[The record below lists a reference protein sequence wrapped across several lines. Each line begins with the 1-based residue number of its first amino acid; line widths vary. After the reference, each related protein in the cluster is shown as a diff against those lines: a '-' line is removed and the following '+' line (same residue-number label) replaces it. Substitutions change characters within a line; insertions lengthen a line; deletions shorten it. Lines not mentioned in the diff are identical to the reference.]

1 MAGDLACVLTPVPL
15 RCMLKGSR
23 QHAPMNATNTTTIQQ
38 LTNGHGAAALSVVTG
53 AQVIYD
59 DAKNVIRLHFSK
71 LVGQAGAKFK
81 TLEIAYNA
89 GTDLY
94 DLKAFKLNRKTFE
107 VEMKREESGL
117 YNDQLK
123 GFCENLTGLYFTLS

>member
-1 MAGDLACVLTPVPL
+1 
-15 RCMLKGSR
+15 
-23 QHAPMNATNTTTIQQ
+23 MNTANTTTLQQ

-59 DAKNVIRLHFSK
+59 DAKNVIRLQFSK
-71 LVGQAGAKFK
+71 LVGKAGAKFK

-89 GTDLY
+89 ATDLY

-107 VEMKREESGL
+107 VEVKREEAGV
-117 YNDQLK
+117 YGDQLK
-123 GFCENLTGLYFTLS
+123 GFCEQLTGLYFTLA